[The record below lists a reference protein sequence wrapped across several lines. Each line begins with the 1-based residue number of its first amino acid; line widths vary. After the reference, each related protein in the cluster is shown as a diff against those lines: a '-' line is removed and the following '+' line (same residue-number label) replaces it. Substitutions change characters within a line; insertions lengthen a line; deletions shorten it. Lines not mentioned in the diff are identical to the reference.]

1 MPFSRLN
8 PFYGFWRSYIA
19 RIEEL
24 AAVVS
29 TPARAHLPPPL
40 VDPGL
45 AIAYS
50 DPSRRHVLRLTSRA
64 ECSEIEVAGD
74 VLSVEGYTSFRPVGL
89 MGDVSIERF
98 LFPNVEDHDKPIFH
112 FSDCDLAL
120 RNLAFSET
128 SYAEKYW
135 RGAPYTVFM
144 GGKIPFRVT
153 GSGSL
158 IALNLLHGFE
168 ERGERQE
175 QVLEYVKVFSD
186 AGIIPRTETAIRDL
200 AFHDFL
206 AAFTKSEELSSWSF
220 SEFLAALA
228 GPLERNVLLLGS
240 YREPTDFER
249 LKGVLSSF
257 GYNGL
262 LLRDAPDLPNQ
273 TNLEKLVTAIVL
285 SRFVIVIDT
294 QPSGHLAEVM
304 QLLQM
309 RFKPVIILRFGD
321 KPSTWFVEDKIRT
334 DDYFRVEVV
343 PSISE
348 QSLLPA
354 LSWAKAKTERQ
365 TAALNS
371 INHWRKA

>member
-1 MPFSRLN
+1 
-8 PFYGFWRSYIA
+8 
-19 RIEEL
+19 
-24 AAVVS
+24 
-29 TPARAHLPPPL
+29 
-40 VDPGL
+40 
-45 AIAYS
+45 
-50 DPSRRHVLRLTSRA
+50 
-64 ECSEIEVAGD
+64 
-74 VLSVEGYTSFRPVGL
+74 
-89 MGDVSIERF
+89 
-98 LFPNVEDHDKPIFH
+98 
-112 FSDCDLAL
+112 
-120 RNLAFSET
+120 
-128 SYAEKYW
+128 
-135 RGAPYTVFM
+135 M